1 MNIDS
6 KDGSV
11 VNPDNI
17 IAVTLD
23 DLSEDERREI
33 ERQLEEEQA
42 ERLRQKLAGYQKT
55 RNGVIKKV
63 VMPSL
68 SSVLNTEVSKPTCS
82 EDIAHLIDVSVASKY
97 ASEMNTTART
107 LTQAVISRL
116 DDFKE
121 QLSKDLESNLPC
133 QVRSMVL
140 QVNDEH
146 QDKWPM
152 FPDNDRSNSLMNA
165 TPIVTASTIPTSVS
179 QSLTNDNRSLGFNTN
194 VPQPH

>member
-63 VMPSL
+63 VLPSL
-68 SSVLNTEVSKPTCS
+68 SSALNAEVSKPTCS
-82 EDIAHLIDVSVASKY
+82 EDIAHLVDVSIASKY
-97 ASEMNTTART
+97 ASNTNTTART
-107 LTQAVISRL
+107 FTQAVVSRF
-116 DDFKE
+116 DDLKE
-121 QLSKDLESNLPC
+121 QLSRDVESSLQR
-133 QVRSMVL
+133 QVRSMML
-140 QVNDEH
+140 QINDEH
-146 QDKWPM
+146 PDKRPM
-152 FPDNDRSNSLMNA
+152 FPDTNRSNSLTNV
-165 TPIVTASTIPTSVS
+165 TPIITTSAAFAGRVI
-179 QSLTNDNRSLGFNTN
+179 LIGKTT
-194 VPQPH
+194 